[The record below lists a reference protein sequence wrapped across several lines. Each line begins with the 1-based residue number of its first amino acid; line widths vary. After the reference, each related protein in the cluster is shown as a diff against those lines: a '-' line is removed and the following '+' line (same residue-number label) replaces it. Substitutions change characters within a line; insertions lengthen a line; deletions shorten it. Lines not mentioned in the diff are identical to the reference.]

1 MEHQQIFYNFKQ
13 GVSNKILLDDLLKVN
28 SSIEEF
34 KKHVN
39 EVEHNDQKDKEDIST
54 GIQEVSD
61 IISKLSEDTYSHLD
75 QIRSCVKEN
84 DLYITKKIEQ
94 LNMEVDCIKSEHITR
109 KSEVN
114 IISKLV
120 FVKEQVRD
128 RTGVS
133 QHF

>member
-1 MEHQQIFYNFKQ
+1 M
-13 GVSNKILLDDLLKVN
+13 
-28 SSIEEF
+28 
-34 KKHVN
+34 
-39 EVEHNDQKDKEDIST
+39 
-54 GIQEVSD
+54 
-61 IISKLSEDTYSHLD
+61 D